1 MSTGGWARAGLRWA
15 WPLASA
21 VLALAV
27 LHLAVVTGALPSR
40 YFPDVPELL
49 GAFGTAL
56 GTGVFWTAVLNTAR
70 STAVGFALAA
80 LIAVPTG
87 VLVGRS
93 DVLFHAT
100 RFIIEFLRPIPVV
113 AIIPLVVL
121 LYGTGFEAT
130 LFLVAFAAVFPIL
143 LQTVYGVR
151 DTDPVALDTARSFR
165 LGRLREFLVVVLP
178 SALPFV
184 VTGLRISASLALLVA
199 LSTEI
204 VIGAP
209 GLGQQIVLA
218 QSGNATAQMY
228 ALILA
233 AGLLG
238 VLFNGLLARAAGM
251 AAPWAAQRRG
261 DES

>member
-1 MSTGGWARAGLRWA
+1 MNGGRRARAGRRWL

-21 VLALAV
+21 TLALTV
-27 LHLAVVTGALPSR
+27 LQLAVMAGALPSR

-49 GAFGTAL
+49 DAFGTAL
-56 GTGVFWTAVLNTAR
+56 GTQVFWTAVLDTVG
-70 STAVGFALAA
+70 STAAGFTLAA

-93 DVLFHAT
+93 AVLFHAT
-100 RFIIEFLRPIPVV
+100 RFLIEFLRPIPVV

-130 LFLVAFAAVFPIL
+130 LLLVVFAALFPIL

-151 DTDPVALDTARSFR
+151 DTDPVALDTARSYR
-165 LGRLREFLVVVLP
+165 LGRLRELFVVVLP

-184 VTGLRISASLALLVA
+184 ATGLRISASLALLVA

-233 AGLLG
+233 TGLLG
-238 VLFNGLLARAAGM
+238 VLFNGLLTRAAKM

>member
-1 MSTGGWARAGLRWA
+1 MSGGGWARAGRRWV

-27 LHLAVVTGALPSR
+27 LELAVMAGVLPSR

-49 GAFGTAL
+49 GAFGAAL
-56 GTGVFWTAVLNTAR
+56 GTEVFWTAVLDTAR
-70 STAVGFALAA
+70 STAAGFALAA
-80 LIAVPTG
+80 LIAVPAG

-130 LFLVAFAAVFPIL
+130 LFLVVFAAVFPIL

-151 DTDPVALDTARSFR
+151 DTDPVALDTARSYR

-218 QSGNATAQMY
+218 QSGNATAHMY

-233 AGLLG
+233 AGLIG
-238 VLFNGLLARAAGM
+238 VLFNGLVARAAGM